1 MDCQPTVREAVT
13 LSSFVL
19 VLVTYIRKKLKS
31 GEHGEVFQSLP
42 LCAERENHFR
52 ATLNGIDTIYITDKL
67 GNTRPIRDVVKDII
81 ELIAETAHEMGE
93 GERLKQLEDI
103 LHKGPSYIRQRKI
116 YEESGSLKEVSAS
129 MVRELEEDLE
139 RYRINPVSSS

>member
-1 MDCQPTVREAVT
+1 
-13 LSSFVL
+13 
-19 VLVTYIRKKLKS
+19 
-31 GEHGEVFQSLP
+31 
-42 LCAERENHFR
+42 
-52 ATLNGIDTIYITDKL
+52 
-67 GNTRPIRDVVKDII
+67 
-81 ELIAETAHEMGE
+81 MGE